1 MSNINKKLHVTDQK
15 GFSLIETLVGVLI
28 LAVVSLTL
36 HSLINFTLKTIW
48 ESKARVTATQ
58 LANQKIEMARNLDY
72 EDVGTI
78 SGIPAGNIPSNEII
92 SRNGINYTVQTEIS
106 YIDDPFD
113 GTLGGDPDDT
123 LNTDYKKIRVEVS
136 WNYRLQNEPVVLMS
150 NIVPPGLESSV
161 GGGTLKILVYDA
173 GGAPVPQ
180 ANVTIDNTDV
190 NPIIDIDTVTD
201 DNGYLILPGSPE
213 SIENYEITITKA
225 GYSTNQTYNTTVEL
239 PSPEKPHASVFEAQ
253 TTNISFAID
262 QTSNINVW
270 VQNESGILLSGITF
284 DVQGAKTIGLDGDA
298 EPVYKYDQ
306 QHITNAGGRI
316 FLTNIEWNSY
326 TFSMSESSYYNIS
339 ETIPVQP
346 IDLLPDTSRDLT
358 ITLTPS
364 EPFSALIITKD
375 INGQPLADAEVR
387 FYTTSLDQTLTTDES
402 GQVYFTPW
410 EEVESTLEITLD
422 GYEYYE
428 DTFDISGYHIEEV
441 IMTMP

>member
-1 MSNINKKLHVTDQK
+1 MLNLYKKNHQ

-72 EDVGTI
+72 EDVGTT
-78 SGIPAGNIPSNEII
+78 SGIPIGTIPTNEII
-92 SRNGINYTVQTEIS
+92 SRNNINYTVQTEIS
-106 YIDDPFD
+106 YVDDPFD

-123 LNTDYKKIRVEVS
+123 LNTDYKKVRVEVS
-136 WNYRLQNEPVVLMS
+136 WNYRLQNEPVVLMT

-190 NPIIDIDTVTD
+190 NPVIDIDTVTD

-213 SIENYEITITKA
+213 SIENYEITVTKA
-225 GYSTNQTYNTTVEL
+225 GYSTNQTYDITAEL

-262 QTSNINVW
+262 QTSDINVW
-270 VQNESGILLSGITF
+270 VQNESGILLSSITF

-316 FLTNIEWNSY
+316 FLTNIEWDSY
-326 TFSMSESSYYNIS
+326 TFSMPEGSYYNIS
-339 ETIPVQP
+339 ETVPIQP
-346 IDLLPDTSRDLT
+346 IDLLPNISQDLI
-358 ITLTPS
+358 ITLVPNQDY
-364 EPFSALIITKD
+364 SALIIVKD
-375 INGQPLADAEVR
+375 INEQPLADAEVHLHCLGQG
-387 FYTTSLDQTLTTDES
+387 LDDTLTTDES

-410 EEVESTLEITLD
+410 AECSTTLEITLD
-422 GYEYYE
+422 DYDYYQ
-428 DTFDISGYHIEEV
+428 DVFDISGYHIEEV